1 MARNSSASQ
10 SMKVIDLIKKAAE
23 LGVQQ
28 TPYQETDVVAEGIEG
43 KVETDNF
50 NRKVLVLEDE
60 TGRKAIVIP
69 PTAYTEGK
77 TKYDIVVMTA
87 ERDFEV
93 NGNAFKK
100 GHKVLRAA

>member
-23 LGVQQ
+23 LGVQSS
-28 TPYQETDVVAEGIEG
+28 PYQETDVVAEGIEG

-50 NRKVLVLEDE
+50 NRHVLVLEDE

-69 PTAYTEGK
+69 PTAYVEGK
-77 TKYDIVVMTA
+77 NKYDIVVMTS